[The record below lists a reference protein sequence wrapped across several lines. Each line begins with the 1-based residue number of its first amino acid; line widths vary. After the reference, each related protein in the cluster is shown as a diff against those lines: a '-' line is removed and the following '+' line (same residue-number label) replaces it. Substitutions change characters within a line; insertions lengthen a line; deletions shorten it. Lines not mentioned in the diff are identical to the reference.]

1 MFLHLERI
9 SGIEFC
15 ISTNMATNPGLNFS
29 SHSNE
34 LATYSGQVVQH
45 RKIEGF
51 HTDSRCCYGPP
62 QWKSGW
68 TYTLLRNCYCGRFD
82 VGYEEHGSDQC
93 HYTVRQDTGTNNV
106 VLLLKCFCVNPRLL
120 SRSPKPGF

>member
-1 MFLHLERI
+1 
-9 SGIEFC
+9 
-15 ISTNMATNPGLNFS
+15 MATNPGLNFS

-34 LATYSGQVVQH
+34 LATYSGQVTHH

-51 HTDSRCCYGPP
+51 HTDSRCCYGPA
-62 QWKSGW
+62 QWNGRN
-68 TYTLLRNCYCGRFD
+68 YTLRRKCECKRFD
-82 VGYEEHGSDQC
+82 DDDELHGSEHC